1 MRIGMYII
9 SIYPYINA
17 RINCDISRH
26 GATTMHVVNGLY
38 GAWIIKD
45 KEEQYEPKMID
56 VVLLISFA
64 YLHTYEKCASIVSL
78 VGCGRNSTLRY
89 VRPPTGG
96 NATNPLNFPIQSAC
110 LS

>member
-1 MRIGMYII
+1 M
-9 SIYPYINA
+9 
-17 RINCDISRH
+17 RINCDIYRH

-64 YLHTYEKCASIVSL
+64 YLHTYERCASLVTNAS
-78 VGCGRNSTLRY
+78 VGCGTNSTLRY
-89 VRPPTGG
+89 VRPSFGG